1 MQQSQNK
8 RWQGAN
14 QQHDEEGQEADPVAQ
29 EQALKAY
36 MVSLEPAR
44 QAETQCWPASA
55 SFQQHH
61 AVKLLHKAVK
71 KSKTFEVQKLTR
83 KVKQTK

>member
-44 QAETQCWPASA
+44 QAETQC
-55 SFQQHH
+55 
-61 AVKLLHKAVK
+61 
-71 KSKTFEVQKLTR
+71 
-83 KVKQTK
+83 

>member
-8 RWQGAN
+8 RWKGAN

-44 QAETQCWPASA
+44 ARRNRSA
-55 SFQQHH
+55 DHLLLVQQHH